1 MVLDPIPQSLPVHFF
16 GSRPQPPTS
25 LLIYV
30 LCIARRYHQSL
41 CVLDEDMH
49 LACPMS
55 RMSHLSTNET
65 STWQMRHEHCLMG
78 HTSCVCHVCVC
89 LMGTYKGVW
98 RACRCSMEENDIFT
112 CVRRC
117 LRADDTHTNS
127 LSLSHT
133 HTISY
138 THTHT
143 HTYTHTH
150 THTHKHKHTRIHT
163 HTHAHSHTHTH
174 IHTHALSGGPRK
186 WGDFV
191 GAAEGMGGG
200 ARACCGVVR
209 TCSSADAIKCW
220 SFWWTTLYYIFL
232 NSWLYVY
239 LNICVYM

>member
-112 CVRRC
+112 CVRRS

-127 LSLSHT
+127 LSLSL
-133 HTISY
+133 
-138 THTHT
+138 T
-143 HTYTHTH
+143 HTYTHLHTHTLTLTLTHTQTH
-150 THTHKHKHTRIHT
+150 THGIYRPCKLFS
-163 HTHAHSHTHTH
+163 HSRF
-174 IHTHALSGGPRK
+174 L
-186 WGDFV
+186 
-191 GAAEGMGGG
+191 
-200 ARACCGVVR
+200 ARSRSCSR
-209 TCSSADAIKCW
+209 TCAH
-220 SFWWTTLYYIFL
+220 FL
-232 NSWLYVY
+232 PLYVY
-239 LNICVYM
+239 AYTFCLYDIEHGIVHEFNFDTLHIHNLPPCVYVYTYILCMHRI